1 MRDME
6 IPVRIVRSAIIDVLK
21 TVYDPEIPAV
31 SVYDLGLIYDLT
43 VNPETCDAHI
53 TMTLTTPMCP
63 VADILPEECRARA
76 ELVEGVGKCT
86 VELTFD
92 PPWDQSQLSDAARL
106 ELNL

>member
-43 VNPETCDAHI
+43 VNPDTCDAHI
-53 TMTLTTPMCP
+53 TMTLTTPMC
-63 VADILPEECRARA
+63 
-76 ELVEGVGKCT
+76 GK
-86 VELTFD
+86 VWAPHLFPIRRE
-92 PPWDQSQLSDAARL
+92 SH
-106 ELNL
+106 

>member
-6 IPVRIVRSAIIDVLK
+6 IPVRIVQSAIIDVLK